1 MRKHHNRL
9 YFGKYSHKA
18 TFKVPD
24 INKLYP
30 TTDYYLDRLVQGQKL
45 NTALL
50 DTIEFIKSNRKK
62 MKFRIQNRS
71 CIFYA
76 QKELI
81 FKAINSLW
89 SHWVGV
95 NSIDMDKNKIYDNN
109 TVVCKRLPLGK
120 YQYQIHTKRDM
131 YDKITPSQRQL
142 LYQYLTQ
149 NLDNATITNRN
160 LKQWLS
166 GAGAIHYDLN
176 GYFYVKNE
184 KALMP
189 IYMISNHIIDKIVKF
204 VKV

>member
-1 MRKHHNRL
+1 MRKHHNKL
-9 YFGKYSHKA
+9 FFGVYTHKA
-18 TFKVPD
+18 KFKIPESNV
-24 INKLYP
+24 LYP
-30 TTDYYLDRLVQGQKL
+30 TNDLHCLKL
-45 NTALL
+45 AKVWDKEPVADLA
-50 DTIEFIKSNRKK
+50 EFIMSNRHN

-76 QKELI
+76 NRELI
-81 FKAINSLW
+81 LNAIDSLW
-89 SHWVGV
+89 SHWIGI
-95 NSIDMDKNKIYDNN
+95 NSIDFKQNKIYDSK

-131 YDKITPSQRQL
+131 YYKITPHQREL

-149 NLDNATITNRN
+149 NLDNATITNKN

-176 GYFYVKNE
+176 GYFYVRDE

-189 IYMISNHIIDKIVKF
+189 VYMISNNIIDKIIIF